1 MVNAPFETALF
12 REQAPGLA
20 QVFSDSLTEAR
31 LFISSKKGQACL
43 EVYAA
48 NCITQLKQE
57 RKEQQVVAGLDPE
70 HCGKVQ
76 DNPSSIRCLATRLIT
91 TPEELQRYLDSDAEL
106 CAFFISQRN
115 SYSPLQTS
123 YELYNELCRRR
134 DVPPQFND
142 YILYFGSR
150 DNEVE
155 LTPPA
160 MRMRSFRQNP
170 EAVTFECMYGIRF
183 VEKNSRNDGPLS
195 SQWSLRQCAI
205 YYRRANGPGDQTWIF
220 VTVPESGKFRLHD
233 YFAHSNLGIDRNILE
248 IIILLVDTVMGQWR
262 PYVVALLSETE
273 LHATQALG
281 SSLDDQGPMGQV
293 DASKRQE
300 MMLLDD
306 RIGNSLVAIKA
317 TVHDLRSLMES
328 SVQTGLCPGVEDCA
342 SLAITEKL
350 RELENLS
357 LKLESLRL
365 RLAGVASLV
374 TNFLDLS
381 NGFALQ
387 RLGQESREENEHM
400 RILSQRMHVLAE
412 KNTQDASATAVLTI
426 VGLM

>member
-1 MVNAPFETALF
+1 MVNAPFETAVF

-31 LFISSKKGQACL
+31 LFISGRKGHACL

-48 NCITQLKQE
+48 DCITQLKRRQ
-57 RKEQQVVAGLDPE
+57 KEQQLTVDFEPRYLEKAQHNEKTV
-70 HCGKVQ
+70 
-76 DNPSSIRCLATRLIT
+76 RCLATQLIAT
-91 TPEELQRYLDSDAEL
+91 VEDLQKYIDSDAEL
-106 CAFFISQRN
+106 KAFFILQRN

-123 YELYNELCRRR
+123 YELYKDLCRRR
-134 DVPPQFND
+134 DVSPQFND

-160 MRMRSFRQNP
+160 MRMRSFRQDP
-170 EAVTFECMYGIRF
+170 EALTFECMRTNALTG
-183 VEKNSRNDGPLS
+183 
-195 SQWSLRQCAI
+195 
-205 YYRRANGPGDQTWIF
+205 QTWIF
-220 VTVPESGKFRLHD
+220 VTVPESAKFCLDD
-233 YFAHSNLGIDRNILE
+233 YFAHSQLGVDRNILE
-248 IIILLVDTVMGQWR
+248 IVILLVDTVMGQWR

-273 LHATQALG
+273 LHATQSLG

-293 DASKRQE
+293 DVSQRQE

-317 TVHDLRSLMES
+317 TEHDLRSLMES
-328 SVQTGLCPGVEDCA
+328 SLRTGLCPDVEDRA
-342 SLAITEKL
+342 ILAITEKL
-350 RELENLS
+350 KELENLS

-387 RLGQESREENEHM
+387 QLGKESRQENEHM

-412 KNTQDASATAVLTI
+412 KNTQDASATTVLTI

>member
-1 MVNAPFETALF
+1 MVSPPFETALF

-31 LFISSKKGQACL
+31 LFISSRKGQARL

-48 NCITQLKQE
+48 DCITQLKRRQ
-57 RKEQQVVAGLDPE
+57 KEQQFAVEFETRDLEKGQHNEKPL
-70 HCGKVQ
+70 
-76 DNPSSIRCLATRLIT
+76 RCLATQLIT
-91 TPEELQRYLDSDAEL
+91 TLEDLQKYMDSDAEL
-106 CAFFISQRN
+106 QAFFILQRN

-123 YELYNELCRRR
+123 YELYKELCRRR
-134 DVPPQFND
+134 DVSPQFND

-160 MRMRSFRQNP
+160 MRMRSFRQDP
-170 EAVTFECMYGIRF
+170 DSLTFECMYGIRF
-183 VEKNSRNDGPLS
+183 VERNYRNDVPLS

-205 YYRRANGPGDQTWIF
+205 YYRRTTALTGQTWIF
-220 VTVPESGKFRLHD
+220 VTVPESSKSLLDD
-233 YFAHSNLGIDRNILE
+233 YFAHSQLGVDRNILE
-248 IIILLVDTVMGQWR
+248 IVILLVDTVMGQWR
-262 PYVVALLSETE
+262 PYVVALWSETE
-273 LHATQALG
+273 HHATQSLG
-281 SSLDDQGPMGQV
+281 SSLDDQGPMGQI

-306 RIGNSLVAIKA
+306 RIGNSLVAVKA
-317 TVHDLRSLMES
+317 TEHDLRSLMES
-328 SVQTGLCPGVEDCA
+328 SLRTGLCPDVEDCA
-342 SLAITEKL
+342 TLAITEKL
-350 RELENLS
+350 KELENLS

-374 TNFLDLS
+374 TSFLDLS

-387 RLGQESREENEHM
+387 QLGKESRQENEHM
-400 RILSQRMHVLAE
+400 RILSQRMHILAE
-412 KNTQDASATAVLTI
+412 KNSQDASATTVLTI